1 MVSCGANGRSAESA
15 SGMPVGPPVQSSRA
29 MACRKDCRRPV
40 LYSLCETQTMTDEL
54 IDFTQLREDA
64 AAGEAARAS
73 YQRKYTRPEG

>member
-1 MVSCGANGRSAESA
+1 
-15 SGMPVGPPVQSSRA
+15 
-29 MACRKDCRRPV
+29 
-40 LYSLCETQTMTDEL
+40 MTDEL